1 MSILMQIIRMA
12 AGTVALPRQDTAL
25 INYLRFRY
33 PTSPKTSFGY
43 YRITTVKI
51 RWSAE

>member
-12 AGTVALPRQDTAL
+12 VGTVALPRQNTAL
-25 INYLRFRY
+25 IIHLTFRY
-33 PTSPKTSFGY
+33 PTSPKTTFGY
-43 YRITTVKI
+43 YRITAVKI